1 MYWID
6 YKISKKMSNVSDKYY
21 LEFTKYLSTFTEATM
36 TKAKLIKLRQVV
48 DCLFYN
54 LQYSLIDNVLV
65 VTRDEADFSKPL
77 IYNGRKV
84 DRKVSYKYTMTL
96 FSWLHQSGY
105 VVNEIGYCA
114 GWVKVDGGWKPQETK
129 QSRLII
135 GEQMMKDILSVTSD
149 KSNVA
154 PVTNVIRVRDSSKE
168 MTTKR
173 LGDYQQEMCRL
184 LQQYNKQSKTFLL
197 ESGGKEFDIQVAKI
211 YNESSWEKGGRTYV
225 IGGGSKVL
233 EKDIRSLLTVNGEP
247 TVECD
252 YKSLHARLVATI
264 TGTSIPL
271 DHDPYQITLDGYD
284 SKVLRQICKLLV
296 LCMFN
301 ADSKEKAIAAVNKEL
316 NGDFIVDENGN
327 DVSIRQYWYENN
339 LTPKHLELKYIA
351 DLLLQHNPFMKEHA
365 FSGCG
370 LELQNL
376 DSRMMD
382 IVVDYFTNKNEFCLP
397 VHDSVVVRQSL
408 KDEAIAVMY
417 EAYSQIMGNA
427 DNCIVEVK

>member
-1 MYWID
+1 
-6 YKISKKMSNVSDKYY
+6 MSGVSDRYY
-21 LEFTKYLSTFTEATM
+21 LEFTKYLSTFSGVVM
-36 TKAKLIKLRQVV
+36 TKAKLVKIRQVV

-54 LQYSLIDNVLV
+54 LQYSLIDNVLI
-65 VTRDEADFSKPL
+65 VTRDEVDFSRPL

-84 DRKVSYKYTMTL
+84 NRKVSYQYTMAL
-96 FSWLHQSGY
+96 FSWLHHSKY
-105 VVNEIGYCA
+105 VVNEIGYCNA
-114 GWVKVDGGWKPQETK
+114 WLKVDGVWRPQDIK
-129 QSRLII
+129 QSRLIV
-135 GEQMMKDILSVTSD
+135 GDKLLNDVLSVIAD
-149 KSNVA
+149 KRNVP
-154 PVTNVIRVRDSSKE
+154 PVINVIRVRDSTKGLV
-168 MTTKR
+168 TKR
-173 LGDYQQEMCRL
+173 LGNYQQDMCRL
-184 LQQYNKQSKTFLL
+184 LQQYNKQSKDFIIA
-197 ESGGKEFDIQVAKI
+197 SGDKEFDIQVAKV
-211 YNESSWEKGGRTYV
+211 YNESSWSKGGRTYV

-284 SKVLRQICKLLV
+284 DKVLRQICKLLV

-301 ADSKEKAIAAVNKEL
+301 ADSKQSAISAVNREL

-327 DVSIRQYWYENN
+327 DVPIRQYWYDNN

-365 FSGCG
+365 FTGCG

-408 KDEAIAVMY
+408 KDEAISVMY

>member
-1 MYWID
+1 
-6 YKISKKMSNVSDKYY
+6 MSDVSNKYY
-21 LEFTKYLSTFTEATM
+21 LGFTKHLSTFTGVTM
-36 TKAKLIKLRQVV
+36 TKAKLVKLRQVV

-54 LQYSLIDNVLV
+54 LQYSLIDNILI
-65 VTRDEADFSKPL
+65 VTRDEADFSRPL

-84 DRKVSYKYTMTL
+84 DRKVSYNYTMAL

-105 VVNEIGYCA
+105 VVNEIGYCSA
-114 GWVKVDGGWKPQETK
+114 WIKVDGGWKPQETK

-135 GEQMMKDILSVTSD
+135 GDVMMQDILSVTSD
-149 KSNVA
+149 KNNVA

-184 LQQYNKQSKTFLL
+184 LQQYNKQSKMFVL

-211 YNESSWEKGGRTYV
+211 YNESSWSKGGRTYV

-264 TGTSIPL
+264 TGTNIPL

-284 SKVLRQICKLLV
+284 NKVLRQICKLLV

-301 ADSKEKAIAAVNKEL
+301 ADTKAKAIAAVNKEL

-327 DVSIRQYWYENN
+327 DVSIRQYWYDNG

-365 FSGCG
+365 FTGCG

-417 EAYSQIMGNA
+417 EAYGQIMGNA